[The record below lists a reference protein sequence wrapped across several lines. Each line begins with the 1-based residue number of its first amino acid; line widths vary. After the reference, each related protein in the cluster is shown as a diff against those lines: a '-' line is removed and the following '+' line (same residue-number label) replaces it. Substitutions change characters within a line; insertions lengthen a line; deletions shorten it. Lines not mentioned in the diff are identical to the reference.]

1 MWYSET
7 QNSVIK
13 TPRALTVDG
22 IQHPSAIFR
31 TWSSEELEA
40 IGVYSVEMVTPDMRY
55 VDTGAE
61 IFTKKDR
68 RKPDGTYAGGAD
80 YYELTYATTE
90 KNVDDL
96 KTNLIAKIKTN
107 VGVLLATSDWRVIRE
122 ADGGTAVSDDWKT
135 YRNEV
140 RAHGNSLESGVEA
153 FASVEAVRNF
163 QNHAVQEERKVSTY
177 DSEGVETIGPETE
190 TVNRTVDKTYWGWPT
205 APDAKV
211 DPYHV
216 RYL

>member
-7 QNSVIK
+7 LGTIK
-13 TPRALTVDG
+13 TPRALTVNG
-22 IQHPSAIFR
+22 IQHPSNIFR
-31 TWSSEELEA
+31 AWSSQELA
-40 IGVYSVEMVTPDMRY
+40 DIGIYPARVDAPDSRY
-55 VDTGAE
+55 WNTGAE
-61 IFTKKDR
+61 SYTLT
-68 RKPDGTYAGGAD
+68 DGEYVISYAS
-80 YYELTYATTE
+80 TE
-90 KNVDDL
+90 KDVASL
-96 KTNLIAKIKTN
+96 KTNVIGKIN
-107 VGVLLATSDWRVIRE
+107 AHVGSLLSSSDWRVIRE

-153 FASVEAVRNF
+153 FASVAAVRNF
-163 QNHAVQEERKVSTY
+163 QNHAVQEERKLSTY

-216 RYL
+216 RYI

>member
-7 QNSVIK
+7 FGTIK
-13 TPRALTVDG
+13 TPRALTVNG
-22 IQHPSAIFR
+22 IQHPSNIFWA
-31 TWSSEELEA
+31 WSSQELA
-40 IGVYSVEMVTPDMRY
+40 DIGIYPARVDAPDSRY
-55 VDTGAE
+55 WNTGAE
-61 IFTKKDR
+61 SYTLT
-68 RKPDGTYAGGAD
+68 DGEYVISYAS
-80 YYELTYATTE
+80 TE
-90 KNVDDL
+90 KDVASL
-96 KTNLIAKIKTN
+96 KTDVIEKIN
-107 VGVLLATSDWRVIRE
+107 AHVGSLLATSDWRVIRE

-216 RYL
+216 RYI

>member
-7 QNSVIK
+7 LGTIK
-13 TPRALTVDG
+13 TPRALTVNG
-22 IQHPSAIFR
+22 IQHPSNIFR
-31 TWSSEELEA
+31 AWSLQELA
-40 IGVYSVEMVTPDMRY
+40 DIGIYPARVETPDSRY
-55 VDTGAE
+55 WNTGAE
-61 IFTKKDR
+61 SYTLT
-68 RKPDGTYAGGAD
+68 DGEYVISYAS
-80 YYELTYATTE
+80 TE
-90 KNVDDL
+90 KDVASL
-96 KTNLIAKIKTN
+96 KTQVIEKIN
-107 VGVLLATSDWRVIRE
+107 AHVGSLLSSSDWRVIRE

-216 RYL
+216 RYI

>member
-7 QNSVIK
+7 LGTIK
-13 TPRALTVDG
+13 TPRALTVNG
-22 IQHPSAIFR
+22 IQHPSNIFR
-31 TWSSEELEA
+31 AWSSQELA
-40 IGVYSVEMVTPDMRY
+40 DIGIYPARVETPDSRY
-55 VDTGAE
+55 WNTGAE
-61 IFTKKDR
+61 SYTLT
-68 RKPDGTYAGGAD
+68 DGEYVISYAS
-80 YYELTYATTE
+80 TE
-90 KNVDDL
+90 KDVASL
-96 KTNLIAKIKTN
+96 KTQVIEKIN
-107 VGVLLATSDWRVIRE
+107 AHVGSLLSSSDWRVIRE

-153 FASVEAVRNF
+153 FASVAAVRNF

-216 RYL
+216 RYI

>member
-7 QNSVIK
+7 LGTIK
-13 TPRALTVDG
+13 TPRALTVNG
-22 IQHPSAIFR
+22 IQHPSNIFR
-31 TWSSEELEA
+31 AWSSQELA
-40 IGVYSVEMVTPDMRY
+40 DIGIYPARVDAPDSRY
-55 VDTGAE
+55 WNTGAE
-61 IFTKKDR
+61 SYTLT
-68 RKPDGTYAGGAD
+68 DGEYVISYAS
-80 YYELTYATTE
+80 TE
-90 KNVDDL
+90 KDVASL
-96 KTNLIAKIKTN
+96 KTDVIEKIN
-107 VGVLLATSDWRVIRE
+107 AHVGSLLATSDWRVIRE

>member
-7 QNSVIK
+7 LGTIK
-13 TPRALTVDG
+13 TPRALTVNG
-22 IQHPSAIFR
+22 IQHPSNIFR
-31 TWSSEELEA
+31 AWSSQELA
-40 IGVYSVEMVTPDMRY
+40 DIGIYPARVDAPDSRY
-55 VDTGAE
+55 WNTGAE
-61 IFTKKDR
+61 SYTLT
-68 RKPDGTYAGGAD
+68 DGEYVISYAS
-80 YYELTYATTE
+80 TE
-90 KNVDDL
+90 KDVASL
-96 KTNLIAKIKTN
+96 KTDVIGKIN
-107 VGVLLATSDWRVIRE
+107 AHVGSLLSSSDWRVIRE

-216 RYL
+216 RYI